1 MDLSD
6 PMAADPSLG
15 TGQPVGA
22 EQPGGKEQPMGAAQ
36 PVGADPLTSLEAG
49 PVRLLV
55 IQPTPFCNLDCDYCY
70 LPDRGDRS
78 RLAFELLE
86 AAVERVLESPW
97 FDGPF
102 TLLWHAGEPLTL
114 PIAFYDEAGERIR
127 RLLEQRGL
135 PPWTVQQS
143 LQTNATTINGAWCD
157 CFERNGIHVGVS
169 MDGPAALHDAHRV
182 TRTGLP
188 TYAAVMRGI
197 GWLQRRGIPFQVI
210 CVLTAASLDH
220 AAAMA
225 DFFLEHGITD
235 VGFNMEETEGSNAR
249 SSLEA
254 EGGERLAL
262 EARYRAFLG
271 LFWER
276 CQAQPER
283 LRIREFDGVTSLACS
298 GDRLGFTDMNRPFAI
313 VNVDVHGN
321 VSTFDPELLS
331 VTTADYGTFSFGN
344 VRSHS
349 LEQLAAT
356 PLFQRVSAEIAAG
369 VSLCRR
375 SCEYFGLCGGGAG
388 SNKYWEH
395 GRFDVSATQ
404 HCRFRIQLV
413 ADVVVE
419 GMERELGLAS

>member
-1 MDLSD
+1 VSAAALNDLRT
-6 PMAADPSLG
+6 L
-15 TGQPVGA
+15 Q
-22 EQPGGKEQPMGAAQ
+22 
-36 PVGADPLTSLEAG
+36 AG

-70 LPDRGDRS
+70 LPDRGDRRRVS
-78 RLAFELLE
+78 FAVLE

-97 FDGPF
+97 FEGEF
-102 TLLWHAGEPLTL
+102 TLLWHAGEPLTM
-114 PIAFYDEAGERIR
+114 PIAFYDEATDRIR
-127 RLLEQRGL
+127 RLLERRGL
-135 PPWTVQQS
+135 PPHTILQS
-143 LQTNATTINGAWCD
+143 LQTNATTIDAAWCD
-157 CFERNGIHVGVS
+157 CFERNGMHVGVS
-169 MDGPAALHDAHRV
+169 MDGPAFLHDAHRV

-188 TYAAVMRGI
+188 THAAVMRGI

-210 CVLTAASLDH
+210 CVLTAEALDH

-225 DFFLEHGITD
+225 DFFLEHGIRD

-254 EGGERLAL
+254 DGGERLAL
-262 EARYRAFLG
+262 EARYHAFLAV
-271 LFWER
+271 FWER
-276 CQAQPER
+276 CQADPEG

-298 GDRLGFTDMNRPFAI
+298 GDRLSFTDMNRPFAI
-313 VNVDVHGN
+313 VNVDVQGN

-331 VTTADYGTFSFGN
+331 VSTAAYGDFSFGN
-344 VRSHS
+344 VLSHS

-356 PLFQRVSAEIAAG
+356 EKFRRVHGEIAAG
-369 VSLCRR
+369 VELCRR

-404 HCRFRIQLV
+404 HCRYRIQLV
-413 ADVVVE
+413 ADVVVA
-419 GMERELGLAS
+419 GMERELGLSA